1 MNRQE
6 IVRLVRDTIKE
17 WQDDQASRLAA
28 ALAYYTAFSL
38 APVLIV
44 VIAITGLVGGREA
57 TQGLVMA
64 QVEDLLGAQGREFVQ
79 SMIQSASVQ
88 STGIVATAL
97 GTVTL
102 LLGALGAFNELQFT
116 LNRIWD
122 VKPKPAKGWTAGV
135 KNFVMSRLLSFSML
149 LGIGFLLLVSLVMSA
164 ALAALGGYLG
174 RIPGFPELAL
184 QVIHFVVSIGLI
196 TLLFALMFKY
206 IPDIEIPWRSVW
218 PGAAVTAIFFTLG
231 KYLIGLYLGQSNV
244 GTTFG
249 AAGSMALIMLW
260 IYYSSQI
267 VFLGAEFTQVYSRRF
282 AIRGRPSEDAV
293 PRQRKPALRE
303 PAREPEVNA
312 PREPARQ

>member
-1 MNRQE
+1 MNGQE
-6 IVRLVRDTIKE
+6 ILRLVKDTIKE

-28 ALAYYTAFSL
+28 GLAYYTAFSM
-38 APVLIV
+38 APVLIM
-44 VIAITGLVGGREA
+44 VIAITGLFGGREA

-64 QVEDLLGAQGREFVQ
+64 QVEDLVGVQGREFVE
-79 SMIQSASVQ
+79 SMLQSASVQ
-88 STGIVATAL
+88 STGIVATVL
-97 GTVTL
+97 GTITL

-122 VKPKPAKGWTAGV
+122 VEPKPVKAWTAGV
-135 KNFVMSRLLSFSML
+135 RNFLTLRLLSFSML
-149 LGIGFLLLVSLVMSA
+149 LGIGFLLLVSLVVGA
-164 ALAALGGYLG
+164 VLAALGNYLSA
-174 RIPGFPELAL
+174 ITDFPELAL
-184 QVIHFVVSIGLI
+184 QTIHFVVSLGLI

-206 IPDIEIPWRSVW
+206 IPDIDIPWLSVW

-249 AAGSMALIMLW
+249 AAGSMMLIMLW

-282 AIRGRPSEDAV
+282 AIRGRPSEHAV

-303 PAREPEVNA
+303 GGGKPDVDTP
-312 PREPARQ
+312 PEPARQ